1 MGRAVTVTTVYAG
14 TGDGYI
20 FAGGAVTYAD
30 ARGGSGATSDTG
42 ATSVRVGQRL
52 VIGQYILYEAF
63 FPFDLSGIGG
73 GEEASDV
80 TLSLDGVANG
90 STTDDDFEV
99 HEQAFGTLTAADWQS
114 GDAYN
119 AATPLATWNTSG
131 YSAGYNA
138 FTSDASFVTA
148 LDLTATFELI
158 VISSRHVNNTAPT
171 SQDYVDFA
179 TANAAGTTTDPKLA
193 ITHTTIASGLLP
205 RMSLMGVG

>member
-1 MGRAVTVTTVYAG
+1 MTVTTVYAG

-20 FAGGAVTYAD
+20 FAGGAVSYAA
-30 ARGGSGATSDTG
+30 ARGGSGATADTS
-42 ATSVRVGQRL
+42 ATYFRVGQRL
-52 VIGQYILYEAF
+52 VIGQYYLYEGF
-63 FPFDLSGIGG
+63 LPFDLSGIGG

-90 STTDDDFEV
+90 STTDDTFEV
-99 HEQAFGTLTAADWQS
+99 HEQAFGTLTSADWQS

-138 FTSDASFVTA
+138 FTSDGSFVTS
-148 LDLTATFELI
+148 LDLSATFEMI
-158 VISSRHVNNTAPT
+158 VISSRHVDNSAPS

-179 TANAAGTTTDPKLA
+179 SANAGGTSTDPKLDV
-193 ITHTTIASGLLP
+193 THATAAASHTPRLSLL
-205 RMSLMGVG
+205 GVN